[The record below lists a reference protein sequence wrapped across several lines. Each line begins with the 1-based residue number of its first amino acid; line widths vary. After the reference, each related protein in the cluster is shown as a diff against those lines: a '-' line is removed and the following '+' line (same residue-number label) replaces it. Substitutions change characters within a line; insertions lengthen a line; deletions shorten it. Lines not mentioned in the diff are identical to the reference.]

1 LYWPVDRKRFEREVD
16 KVIEGLPEWVIERV
30 DNLVIIVKEQAAPDQ
45 DPTGEL
51 LGIYEGVSL
60 RDRSGDY
67 WGVGPDQ
74 ITIFRKPHLA
84 MELSDEDLVDEIR
97 RTVLHEIGHYLG
109 IDDARL
115 HQLGWD

>member
-1 LYWPVDRKRFEREVD
+1 MNRKRFELEVD
-16 KVIEGLPEWVIERV
+16 QVIESLPDWVLDRV
-30 DNLVIIVKEQAAPDQ
+30 DNLVIVVKERPTADQ
-45 DPTGEL
+45 DPHGEL

-60 RDRSGDY
+60 PDRSADY

-74 ITIFRKPHLA
+74 ITIFRQPHIELDLDDKELA
-84 MELSDEDLVDEIR
+84 EEIR

-115 HQLGWD
+115 HELGWD